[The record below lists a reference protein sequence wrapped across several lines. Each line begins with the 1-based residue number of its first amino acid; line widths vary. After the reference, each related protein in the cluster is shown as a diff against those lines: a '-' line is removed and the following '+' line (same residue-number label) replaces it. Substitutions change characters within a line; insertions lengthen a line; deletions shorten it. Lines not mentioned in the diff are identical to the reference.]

1 MYLYKY
7 NILKTKLGTKIDT
20 NLLWETYIMYMCI
33 YMGKYNNI
41 KMKVLIQICITAVL
55 HVLVS
60 QAVVVGRPV
69 QGEEKAT
76 GWYCSKLKG
85 GWGMKDIF
93 SL

>member
-7 NILKTKLGTKIDT
+7 NILKTKLGTKINT
-20 NLLWETYIMYMCI
+20 NLLWETYMYMCM

-41 KMKVLIQICITAVL
+41 KMKVLIHIYITAVL

-76 GWYCSKLKG
+76 GWCCSKLKVG
-85 GWGMKDIF
+85 VKDIF
-93 SL
+93 HFNN